1 MKRAIAKHPNNVK
14 MTAKII
20 KQIAEGSKE
29 NTGINDLD
37 NKVKMGENSSMMNV
51 FLPINENRVSTF
63 GGSIL

>member
-1 MKRAIAKHPNNVK
+1 MNRAIAKHPSNVK
-14 MTAKII
+14 KTAKIM

-63 GGSIL
+63 WGSNL